1 MKVDVSHQR
10 MNAINF
16 VILFSSILLCIKG
29 DDGAEVDHSEAGG
42 GGSDSL
48 FRHLCNPNMFAPTHS
63 RLDDE
68 HFCECRLEARLVGA
82 ASLKIDCMTSSGVTN
97 LTEETFR
104 AEKLPVN
111 TKTLILSYQSFSRI
125 PFFEGSLKDLD
136 LSNNLIAVIQTS
148 NFERVKSL
156 ETLDLAYN
164 RIETIEDKAF
174 ESLSS
179 LHYLDLTANLLV
191 IFPAHTLAP
200 LAALRTLKVSSNEG
214 FGRIM
219 GRDRVNSSS
228 ANLYLHLGL
237 TTALESLEMERCNLT
252 KVNLTPGVGLRHLN
266 LGFNHIADFSKL
278 ELPGGVQKL
287 ELSGN
292 PAREIR
298 AFGSN
303 ALIHVFNVTEL
314 ILEDMPFLGTVE
326 EFSLHFPHLEK
337 LSLEGSKN
345 LSSFHPSAT
354 NLHLKVLNLRGCN
367 LRTLDESMREITDGL
382 QELHLDGNPFT
393 CDCELQWMKSVALET
408 NLRCNKPDHFH
419 AALLSEIEEDD
430 MKCSKMSMFMRKLVN
445 SLILLALLVGCSIAI
460 WCFFRQ
466 LSPRSR
472 RKEFQK
478 VGPESPYQ
486 RVTIEPNRAEYSL

>member
-1 MKVDVSHQR
+1 

-16 VILFSSILLCIKG
+16 VILFSSILFCIKG
-29 DDGAEVDHSEAGG
+29 DDGAEVDDAKAGEN
-42 GGSDSL
+42 L
-48 FRHLCNPNMFAPTHS
+48 FKHLCNPNMFAPNHS
-63 RLDDE
+63 RSDDE
-68 HFCECRLEARLVGA
+68 KFCECRLEARLVGA

-97 LTEETFR
+97 LTEAIFK

-111 TKTLILSYQSFSRI
+111 TKTLILSFQSFSKI

-136 LSNNLIAVIQTS
+136 LSNNLIAIIQTS
-148 NFERVKSL
+148 NFERVKTL

-164 RIETIEDKAF
+164 RIKTIEDNAF
-174 ESLSS
+174 SSLSL
-179 LHYLDLTANLLV
+179 LHYLDLTGNLLV
-191 IFPAHTLAP
+191 IFPAHTFAP
-200 LAALRTLKVSSNEG
+200 LLTIKTLKLSSNEG

-237 TTALESLEMERCNLT
+237 STALESLEMERCNLT
-252 KVNLTPGVGLRHLN
+252 KINLTPGVGLRHLN
-266 LGFNHIADFSKL
+266 LGFNDISDFSKL
-278 ELPGGVQKL
+278 ELAGGIKRL

-298 AFGSN
+298 AFGENS
-303 ALIHVFNVTEL
+303 LIHVFNVTEL
-314 ILEDMPFLGTVE
+314 ILEDMPFLGTIE
-326 EFSLHFPHLEK
+326 EFSLHFPYLEK

-354 NLHLKVLNLRGCN
+354 NLHLKFLNLRGCN
-367 LRTLDESMREITDGL
+367 LRTLDGSMKEITDGL

-393 CDCELQWMKSVALET
+393 CDCELRWMKDVALET
-408 NLRCNKPDHFH
+408 NLGCNKPDGFH
-419 AALLSEIEEDD
+419 GAMLSEIDEKE
-430 MKCSKMSMFMRKLVN
+430 MKCSKMNVFMRKLVN

-466 LSPRSR
+466 LSPQSR

>member
-1 MKVDVSHQR
+1 

-16 VILFSSILLCIKG
+16 VILFSSVLLCIRG
-29 DDGAEVDHSEAGG
+29 DEGAEVDHSE
-42 GGSDSL
+42 GGSDEKNL

-68 HFCECRLEARLVGA
+68 DFCECRLEARLAGA
-82 ASLKIDCMTSSGVTN
+82 ASLKIDCMTSSRVTN

-104 AEKLPVN
+104 AERLPVN
-111 TKTLILSYQSFSRI
+111 TKTLILSYQSFTKI
-125 PFFEGSLKDLD
+125 PLFEGSLKDLD
-136 LSNNLIAVIQTS
+136 MSNNLIAVIQTS

-191 IFPAHTLAP
+191 IFPAHTFAP
-200 LAALRTLKVSSNEG
+200 LLALRSLKVSSNEG

-219 GRDRVNSSS
+219 GRDKVNSSS
-228 ANLYLHLGL
+228 VNLYLHLGL
-237 TTALESLEMERCNLT
+237 TTALESLDMERCNLT

-266 LGFNHIADFSKL
+266 LGFNHISDFSKL
-278 ELPGGVQKL
+278 ELPGGVRRL

-303 ALIHVFNVTEL
+303 SLIHVFNVTEL

-382 QELHLDGNPFT
+382 QALHLDGNPFN
-393 CDCELQWMKSVALET
+393 CDCELQWMKSVELET
-408 NLRCNKPDHFH
+408 NLRCNKPDNFNG
-419 AALLSEIEEDD
+419 ALLSEIEEKD
-430 MKCSKMSMFMRKLVN
+430 MKCSKMSLFMRKLVN
-445 SLILLALLVGCSIAI
+445 SLILLALLIGCSIAI

>member
-1 MKVDVSHQR
+1 

-16 VILFSSILLCIKG
+16 VILFSSILFCIKG
-29 DDGAEVDHSEAGG
+29 DDEAEVDHSGAEN
-42 GGSDSL
+42 DKNL
-48 FRHLCNPNMFAPTHS
+48 FRHLCNPNMFSPSHS
-63 RLDDE
+63 RIDDE
-68 HFCECRLEARLVGA
+68 NFCECKLEARLDGA
-82 ASLKIDCMTSSGVTN
+82 ASLKIDCLTSSGVSN
-97 LTEETFR
+97 LTEEIFK

-111 TKTLILSYQSFSRI
+111 TKTLILSFQSFSKI

-136 LSNNLIAVIQTS
+136 LSNNLIGVIQTS
-148 NFERVKSL
+148 NFEKVKSL

-164 RIETIEDKAF
+164 RIETIEDQAF
-174 ESLSS
+174 SSLSS
-179 LHYLDLTANLLV
+179 LHYLDLTGNLLGA
-191 IFPAHTLAP
+191 FPAHTFAP
-200 LAALRTLKVSSNEG
+200 LLTIRTLKVSSNEG

-219 GRDRVNSSS
+219 GRDKVNSSS

-237 TTALESLEMERCNLT
+237 STALESLEMERCNLT
-252 KVNLTPGVGLRHLN
+252 KINLTPGVGLRHLN

-278 ELPGGVQKL
+278 ELAGGIQRL

-298 AFGSN
+298 SFGSN
-303 ALIHVFNVTEL
+303 SLIHVFNVTEL
-314 ILEDMPFLGTVE
+314 ILEDMPFLGSVE
-326 EFSLHFPHLEK
+326 EYSLHFPQLKK

-354 NLHLKVLNLRGCN
+354 NMHLKVLNLRGCN
-367 LRTLDESMREITDGL
+367 LRSLDESMKEITDGL
-382 QELHLDGNPFT
+382 EEFHLDGNPLT

-408 NLRCNKPDHFH
+408 NLKCNKPDKFNGM
-419 AALLSEIEEDD
+419 LLSEIEESD
-430 MKCSKMSMFMRKLVN
+430 MKCSKMSLFMRKLVN